1 SQGLFNLLLGDCVPL
16 FNTSLHSPRMTI
28 LRIQSK
34 ILWMKSIYPRL
45 PLHFRIERQFQKHFT
60 PLVFSRLILI

>member
-1 SQGLFNLLLGDCVPL
+1 MVIFYQKELILSPSQGLFNLLLGDCVPL

-45 PLHFRIERQFQKHFT
+45 PLHFRI
-60 PLVFSRLILI
+60 